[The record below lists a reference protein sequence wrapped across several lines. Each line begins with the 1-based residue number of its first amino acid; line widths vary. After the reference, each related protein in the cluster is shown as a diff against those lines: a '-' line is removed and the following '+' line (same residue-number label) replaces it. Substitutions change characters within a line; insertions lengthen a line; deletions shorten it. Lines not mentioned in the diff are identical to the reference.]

1 MMSCITA
8 ALTRE
13 GYGWEGTG
21 GSQGGVN
28 DPGITYIS
36 AITYGDDKLEEFDGK
51 NTSGWMGVLNDWFT
65 MKASPLSALRP
76 NNGITEL

>member
-1 MMSCITA
+1 MG
-8 ALTRE
+8 RH
-13 GYGWEGTG
+13 GRK
-21 GSQGGVN
+21 QGGVN

-65 MKASPLSALRP
+65 NEARLFQRFGPTTGLP
-76 NNGITEL
+76 NCRRR